1 MSTLDKTK
9 TRYNKLQKRLRREMG
24 QAIADY
30 NMVEDGDRIMVC
42 LSGGKDSYTMLDI
55 LLNLRNSAPINFE
68 ILAVNLDQKQPGFP
82 EHVLPEYLQSIG
94 VPYHVIEQ
102 DTYSV
107 VTRVIPEGKTTC
119 GLCSRMRRGA
129 LYAYAEDNGFNKI
142 ALGHHRDDIIE
153 TFFLNMFYGGQL
165 KAMPAKLKSD
175 NAKHIVIRPLAYSRE
190 KDIAEFA
197 ELKGYPIIPCNLC
210 GSQENLQRVQMKN
223 MLTQWDKDFP
233 GRVET
238 IFNSMKNIKPSQLLD
253 RQLFD
258 FETLSQTTEAKVTNE
273 FQPVIFPAMSASKQ
287 S

>member
-197 ELKGYPIIPCNLC
+197 GLKGYPIIPCNLC

>member
-1 MSTLDKTK
+1 MSTVDKTK

-30 NMVEDGDRIMVC
+30 NMVEEGDRIMVC

-55 LLNLRNSAPINFE
+55 LLNLRKSAPINFE

-82 EHVLPEYLQSIG
+82 EHVLPEYLQSLG

-129 LYAYAEDNGFNKI
+129 LYAYAEDNSFNKI

-175 NAKHIVIRPLAYSRE
+175 NGKHIVIRPLSYSRE

-197 ELKGYPIIPCNLC
+197 ELKEYPIIPCNLC
-210 GSQENLQRVQMKN
+210 GTQENLQRVQMKN
-223 MLTQWDKDFP
+223 MLTQWDKEFP

-253 RQLFD
+253 RQMFD
-258 FETLSQTTEAKVTNE
+258 FETLTQGQEVEKTNDY
-273 FQPVIFPAMSASKQ
+273 QPIVFPAMSGSK
-287 S
+287 

>member
-30 NMVEDGDRIMVC
+30 NMVEEGDRIMVC

-55 LLNLRNSAPINFE
+55 LLNLRKSAPVNFE
-68 ILAVNLDQKQPGFP
+68 LLAVNLDQKQPGFP
-82 EHVLPEYLQSIG
+82 EHILPEYLQSID

-107 VTRVIPEGKTTC
+107 VTRVVPEGKTTC

-175 NAKHIVIRPLAYSRE
+175 NGKHIVIRPLSYSRE

-197 ELKGYPIIPCNLC
+197 QLKNYPIIPCNLC
-210 GSQENLQRVQMKN
+210 GSQDNLQRVQMKN
-223 MLTQWDKDFP
+223 MLNQWDREFP

-238 IFNSMKNIKPSQLLD
+238 IFNGLKNIKPSQLLD

-258 FETLSQTTEAKVTNE
+258 FETLTQSTEVDE
-273 FQPVIFPAMSASKQ
+273 VRESHPVVFPALSASK
-287 S
+287 

>member
-30 NMVEDGDRIMVC
+30 NMVEEGDRIMVC

-55 LLNLRNSAPINFE
+55 LLNLRKSAPVNFE
-68 ILAVNLDQKQPGFP
+68 LLAVNLDQKQPGFP
-82 EHVLPEYLQSIG
+82 EHILPEYLQSID

-107 VTRVIPEGKTTC
+107 VTRVVPEGKTTC

-175 NAKHIVIRPLAYSRE
+175 NGKHIVIRPLSYSRE

-197 ELKGYPIIPCNLC
+197 QLKNYPIIPCNLC
-210 GSQENLQRVQMKN
+210 GSQDNLQRVQMKN
-223 MLTQWDKDFP
+223 MLNQWDREFP

-238 IFNSMKNIKPSQLLD
+238 IFNGLKNIKPSQLLD

-258 FETLSQTTEAKVTNE
+258 FETLTQSTEVEEKSD
-273 FQPVIFPAMSASKQ
+273 FHPVVFPALSASK
-287 S
+287 